1 MDKLMIAHQHK
12 FGRRTTRHQTIAA
25 NIFALRLVYLG

>member
-1 MDKLMIAHQHK
+1 MVAPEHTLGSRAP
-12 FGRRTTRHQTIAA
+12 RHQTIAA